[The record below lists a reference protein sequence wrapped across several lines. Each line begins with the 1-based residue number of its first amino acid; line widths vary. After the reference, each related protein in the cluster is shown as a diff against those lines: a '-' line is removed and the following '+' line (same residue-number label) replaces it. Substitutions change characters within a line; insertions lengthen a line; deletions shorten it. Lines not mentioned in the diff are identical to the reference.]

1 MYSSVGTG
9 FSFSFR
15 HLILIITTSS
25 SFLNVSKSDNHWFWF
40 GEKNQNLEEGDHSG
54 YFKNLKELAIFM
66 KELRVIKAVI

>member
-15 HLILIITTSS
+15 YLILIITTSF
-25 SFLNVSKSDNHWFWF
+25 SFFNISKSDNHWFWF

-54 YFKNLKELAIFM
+54 YFKISKNWRIFM
-66 KELRVIKAVI
+66 KELRVMKAVI